1 MSEKQYS
8 KRQVNMMRVNALRS
22 ASSEAKNIFIA
33 YLCGVH
39 TLYFYDEE
47 AKNYPEDYYAF
58 KRVVSTIPVRD
69 RRSLHG
75 QINTYRAA
83 QILKLLGTSVDN
95 KKLSFLTAHYDP
107 LGSMSAKDVL
117 TIIKKDL
124 AKYKLLLDVFICNS
138 HRETIRS
145 LRVQIKEELGMNNE
159 EIKGYKIFM
168 TIPSS
173 VRPFVNAYR
182 KQEKERLLA
191 NSNKPQS

>member
-8 KRQVNMMRVNALRS
+8 KRQINMMRVNALRS

-39 TLYFYDEE
+39 TLDFDDEE
-47 AKNYPEDYYAF
+47 AKNYPEDYYVF
-58 KRVVSTIPVRD
+58 KRVIATIPN
-69 RRSLHG
+69 SELLHD

-107 LGSMSAKDVL
+107 KSSMSAKEVL
-117 TIIKKDL
+117 NIIKKDL
-124 AKYKLLLDVFICNS
+124 NKYKLLLDAFICNS
-138 HRETIRS
+138 HRRAIRS
-145 LRVQIKEELGMNNE
+145 LRVQMKEEFGMTKE
-159 EIKGYKIFM
+159 EIKAYKVFM

-173 VRPFVNAYR
+173 VLPFVNTYR
-182 KQEKERLLA
+182 KQEKEKKLA
-191 NSNKPQS
+191 NSNRPQS

>member
-39 TLYFYDEE
+39 TLDFDDED

-58 KRVVSTIPVRD
+58 ERVMASIPN
-69 RRSLHG
+69 SELLHD

-107 LGSMSAKDVL
+107 LSSMSAKDVL
-117 TIIKKDL
+117 NIIKKDL
-124 AKYKLLLDVFICNS
+124 TKYKLLLDVFICNS
-138 HRETIRS
+138 HRRTIRS
-145 LRVQIKEELGMNNE
+145 LRVQMKEELGMTNE
-159 EIKGYKIFM
+159 EIKDYKVFI

-173 VRPFVNAYR
+173 VRPFVNAYK
-182 KQEKERLLA
+182 KQEREKQLA

>member
-8 KRQVNMMRVNALRS
+8 KRQINMMRVNALRS

-39 TLYFYDEE
+39 TLDFDDEE
-47 AKNYPEDYYAF
+47 AKSYPEDYYVF
-58 KRVVSTIPVRD
+58 KQVIATIPN
-69 RRSLHG
+69 SELLHN

-107 LGSMSAKDVL
+107 KSSMSAKEVL
-117 TIIKKDL
+117 NFIKKDL
-124 AKYKLLLDVFICNS
+124 DKYKLLLDVFICNS
-138 HRETIRS
+138 HRRAIRS
-145 LRVQIKEELGMNNE
+145 LRVQMKKEFGMTKEDIKA
-159 EIKGYKIFM
+159 YKVFM
-168 TIPSS
+168 TIPRS
-173 VRPFVNAYR
+173 VLPFVNTYR
-182 KQEKERLLA
+182 KQEKEKKLA

>member
-8 KRQVNMMRVNALRS
+8 KRQINMMRVNALRS

-39 TLYFYDEE
+39 TLDFDDEE
-47 AKNYPEDYYAF
+47 AKNYPTDYYVF
-58 KRVVSTIPVRD
+58 KRVIATIPN
-69 RRSLHG
+69 SELLHD

-107 LGSMSAKDVL
+107 ESSMSAKEVL
-117 TIIKKDL
+117 NIIKKDL
-124 AKYKLLLDVFICNS
+124 NKYKLLLDAFICNS
-138 HRETIRS
+138 HHRAIRS
-145 LRVQIKEELGMNNE
+145 LRVQMKKEFGMTNE
-159 EIKGYKIFM
+159 DMKDYKLFI

-173 VRPFVNAYR
+173 VLPFVKTYR
-182 KQEKERLLA
+182 EQEKEKKLS